1 MTDTVVRTD
10 GDTTLDPESVV
21 DRVIAL
27 APELKARGS
36 EIEQARRLP
45 PDLLQKLK
53 DTGCPRLWISS
64 SLNGLDVDLTTTM
77 RVYEELGRADGST
90 AWSAMIFSTTPMTLS
105 RLSPDVFNAIYSDP
119 AVLTAGSI
127 IPHPGVTEVDGG
139 YLANGRWSI
148 ASGTMEADW
157 IIANAVLLDDG
168 KPKIIDGA
176 PQTRAVILPAN
187 EVNILDTWHVS
198 GLKGTGSHDFIL
210 DNVFVPA
217 ERGCNMFQP
226 PVIDTPQYR
235 IPMFVTAAMSLSS
248 IALGIAQGAIDEFR
262 KLAVSKQSK
271 IDGARLVEDPAVQL
285 ELGLVETGVRA
296 ARALLYSDAELIWS
310 RALAAEPLSPSE
322 HLKVRASGHYATRLS
337 LQAVDAVYAL
347 GGSSVL
353 YESCSLQRSMR
364 DIRGVTQHYGLSQN
378 TAKSLGAFLLD
389 EQPPLTAFM

>member
-1 MTDTVVRTD
+1 MTDTVVSTD
-10 GDTTLDPESVV
+10 AETNVDAERVV
-21 DRVIAL
+21 ERVSAL
-27 APELKARGS
+27 APELKARGA

-45 PDLLQKLK
+45 PDLLQKLT
-53 DTGCPRLWISS
+53 DTGCPRLWLSK
-64 SLNGLDVDLTTTM
+64 SLNGLDADLMTTM

-105 RLSPDVFNAIYSDP
+105 RLTPDVFNAIYSDP
-119 AVLTAGSI
+119 TVLTAGSI
-127 IPHPGVTEVDGG
+127 IPHPGVTEADGG

-148 ASGTMEADW
+148 ASGTLEAEW
-157 IIANAVLLDDG
+157 IIANAVLLEDG
-168 KPKIIDGA
+168 QQKVTDGV
-176 PQTRAVILPAN
+176 PQTRAVILPAH

-198 GLKGTGSHDFIL
+198 GLKGTGSNDFIL

-217 ERGCNMFQP
+217 DHACNMFQP
-226 PVIDTPQYR
+226 PVIDTPQFR
-235 IPMFVTAAMSLSS
+235 IPMFVTAAMALSS

-310 RALAAEPLSPSE
+310 RALAAEPLSPTE
-322 HLKVRASGHYATRLS
+322 HLKVRASGHYATKLS

-389 EQPPLTAFM
+389 EYPPLTAFL